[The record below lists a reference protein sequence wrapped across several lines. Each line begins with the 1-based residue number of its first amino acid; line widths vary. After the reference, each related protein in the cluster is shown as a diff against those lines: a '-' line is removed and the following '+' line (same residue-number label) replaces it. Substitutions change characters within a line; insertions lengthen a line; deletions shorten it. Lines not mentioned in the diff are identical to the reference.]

1 MERSPAQASPA
12 TTPARAGLSRRPAA
26 LAPLVRAILLHAL
39 LVLALVATSVPFL
52 WMIGGSFKTNDDLFG
67 NILALL
73 PSAPTLQNYTD
84 LLGGSQIPYLRQFI
98 NSSEVATSTTL
109 LTLAVSSLVGYGFA
123 KFEFRFKRPLFLIVL
138 ATLMM
143 PAQVT
148 LVPLFLL
155 MHTFGWL
162 DDFKALVIPASI
174 SAFGVF
180 FMRQSMLGVPTELLD
195 AGRIDGATEFGLYR
209 RIALP
214 LTRAGLTVL
223 GILVFLGAWNDFL
236 WPVIVLQSDTNMTVP
251 VGLASLVGLYKV
263 HYGMI
268 MAGAF
273 LSTLPIII
281 AFLLLRNQFL
291 SGLTAGAFKGA

>member
-1 MERSPAQASPA
+1 MDGSPSQAAPA
-12 TTPARAGLSRRPAA
+12 TTPAQAGLAHRPVA
-26 LAPLVRAILLHAL
+26 LARLFQTIALHAL
-39 LVLALVATSVPFL
+39 LGLALVATSVPFL

-73 PSAPTLQNYTD
+73 PSAATFQNYTD
-84 LLGGSQIPYLRQFI
+84 LLGGSQIPYLRQFA
-98 NSSEVATSTTL
+98 NSSVVATTTTL
-109 LTLAVSSLVGYGFA
+109 LALTVSSLVGYGFA

-138 ATLMM
+138 ATLMV
-143 PAQVT
+143 PAQIT
-148 LVPLFLL
+148 IVPLFLL

-162 DDFKALVIPASI
+162 DDFKALVIPAGF

-195 AGRIDGATEFGLYR
+195 AGRIDGATEFGLYT